1 MTFELRSFYFLYKDQ
16 PLFVKRLCP
25 CQGNQIHVIALQVE
39 PVWLN
44 AFYVRH
50 WIEDVD
56 INENNPASYR
66 HISLKKYIVGEK
78 NKGRL
83 RRFKLQ

>member
-1 MTFELRSFYFLYKDQ
+1 M
-16 PLFVKRLCP
+16 FVKRLCP

-50 WIEDVD
+50 QIEDVD

-83 RRFKLQ
+83 RRFKPQ